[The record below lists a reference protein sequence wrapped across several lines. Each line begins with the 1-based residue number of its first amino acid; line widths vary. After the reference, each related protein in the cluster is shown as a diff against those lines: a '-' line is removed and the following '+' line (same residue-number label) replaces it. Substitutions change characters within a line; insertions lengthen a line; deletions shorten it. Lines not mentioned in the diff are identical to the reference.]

1 MKYLSKEKVVKNKQI
16 THTLHEKQVLRCIDF
31 PFLVSLEN
39 AFKDNTTL
47 YLLLPF
53 INGGDMFSVL
63 RKYDTKSFSQ

>member
-16 THTLHEKQVLRCIDF
+16 THTLLEKRVLTCIDF
-31 PFLVSLEN
+31 PFLVSLES

-53 INGGDMFSVL
+53 VNGGEMFTLL
-63 RKYDTKSFSQ
+63 RKYVYEHAF